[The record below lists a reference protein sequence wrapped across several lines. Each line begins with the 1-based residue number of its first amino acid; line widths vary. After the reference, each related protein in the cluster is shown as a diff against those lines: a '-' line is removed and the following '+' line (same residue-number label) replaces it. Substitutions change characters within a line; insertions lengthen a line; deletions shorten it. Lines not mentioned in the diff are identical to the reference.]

1 MRFLY
6 FTDLNVRRR
15 IFYEKILLLLKNRVE
30 VKGELAKAIN
40 RMNVNAYRRRK
51 RDEAHT
57 VFFESDEMMSVY
69 ANVSVPSY
77 EAECENKEMRE
88 AIRNIIKTKL
98 SARQREAVI
107 YVFYEEMTLKQAAD
121 AMGVNLTTVST
132 YIERALV
139 KIKLNLENM
148 DLI

>member
-1 MRFLY
+1 
-6 FTDLNVRRR
+6 
-15 IFYEKILLLLKNRVE
+15 
-30 VKGELAKAIN
+30 
-40 RMNVNAYRRRK
+40 MNVNAYRRRK

-57 VFFESDEMMSVY
+57 VFFDSDEMMSVY

-77 EAECENKEMRE
+77 ETEYENKEMRE
-88 AIRNIIKTKL
+88 AIRNIIRTKL

-107 YVFYEEMTLKQAAD
+107 YVFYEGMTLKQAAD

-139 KIKLNLENM
+139 KIKLNLEYM
-148 DLI
+148 DMI